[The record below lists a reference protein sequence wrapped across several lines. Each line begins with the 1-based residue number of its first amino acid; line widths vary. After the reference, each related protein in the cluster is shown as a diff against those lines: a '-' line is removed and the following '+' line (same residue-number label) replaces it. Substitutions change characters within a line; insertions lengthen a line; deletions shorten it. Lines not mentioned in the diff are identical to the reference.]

1 MSRQLLTLLVL
12 LSSNSL
18 FGQKNSFEFKNQI
31 LTSEYIDRTDI
42 KSEFIKY
49 DISSLLTQTRNS
61 IVFGFI
67 GDNYQRIRIKLIS
80 VIRNKDNPSQY
91 FVYGKS
97 MVKENICEFQGT
109 ITITNVFNFKETD
122 IPGIKQGKVVGE
134 YLFNENPAQKHVGQ
148 FKGVFSSNWYLD
160 KDGTLKYDDLS
171 DVADGFTNNE
181 FVGTWTS
188 YSGTTIKICN
198 WGDSRIPMSGDLDD
212 GTGEFHPSKKY
223 QENGWITYIQAYNG
237 GYDKVIE
244 ENARKAEQKEWW
256 K

>member
-188 YSGTTIKICN
+188 Y
-198 WGDSRIPMSGDLDD
+198 
-212 GTGEFHPSKKY
+212 
-223 QENGWITYIQAYNG
+223 
-237 GYDKVIE
+237 
-244 ENARKAEQKEWW
+244 
-256 K
+256 